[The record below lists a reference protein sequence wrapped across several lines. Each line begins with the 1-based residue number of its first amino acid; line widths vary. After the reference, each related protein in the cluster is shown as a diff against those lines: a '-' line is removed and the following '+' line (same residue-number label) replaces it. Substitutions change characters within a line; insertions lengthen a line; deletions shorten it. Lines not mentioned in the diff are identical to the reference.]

1 MKLQFSRTFAI
12 LTQNREALKL
22 RAGTAL
28 QSAARWGRSNQRR
41 FIAFCHPAPSRQ
53 PLTLA
58 TLRWWREPSNPI
70 HSRMFFF
77 MEVVK
82 RDSSVLLVE
91 DWRYE
96 RLPLAWNYNI
106 HTSGLPAHVLEDWR
120 YERLPLACQLL
131 PAIHH
136 RGREGARPGTAIR
149 KPTYNESIISK
160 REI

>member
-77 MEVVK
+77 LEVVK
-82 RDSSVLLVE
+82 RDSSVLLDSSSTGLFSIAIACLGIWVCYSGGNLLKNSC
-91 DWRYE
+91 R
-96 RLPLAWNYNI
+96 
-106 HTSGLPAHVLEDWR
+106 TSTSSCRVVADYFKSP
-120 YERLPLACQLL
+120 
-131 PAIHH
+131 
-136 RGREGARPGTAIR
+136 
-149 KPTYNESIISK
+149 
-160 REI
+160 

>member
-1 MKLQFSRTFAI
+1 MRYIHTSGL
-12 LTQNREALKL
+12 
-22 RAGTAL
+22 
-28 QSAARWGRSNQRR
+28 
-41 FIAFCHPAPSRQ
+41 PSRVWRYEHL
-53 PLTLA
+53 PLA
-58 TLRWWREPSNPI
+58 WNYNI
-70 HSRMFFF
+70 HTSGLPAH
-77 MEVVK
+77 
-82 RDSSVLLVE
+82 VLE
-91 DWRYE
+91 DWWYE

-106 HTSGLPAHVLEDWR
+106 HTSELPAHVLEDWR